1 MNEESIVLV
10 GDLGERA
17 LTLPEKAK
25 MIKVTDEASLAAA
38 NQFTRLCKDIMDEV
52 DALFN
57 PHIKGMLER
66 KRALEKDRAK
76 YWDPP
81 NAARGAVRTEISHY
95 AAEQAENQKKAE
107 LELQAAAKRALVAS
121 AAGEPRIAEKF
132 IAQAAAVHQPLKA
145 AGLSFRDDWKFEIVN
160 AALSPPN
167 ILCPMRRRS
176 GRQCES
182 KRKLV
187 ISPASKRGWS
197 RRRYRDNKLSGLL
210 GQRIDEPDSP
220 ITSRAR
226 PLEYKEHHDQRN
238 RPPRS

>member
-160 AALSPPN
+160 AAL
-167 ILCPMRRRS
+167 
-176 GRQCES
+176 
-182 KRKLV
+182 V
-187 ISPASKRGWS
+187 PAEYLMPDEAKIGKAVREQKETCHIPGVKTWVV
-197 RRRYRDNKLSGLL
+197 KTPI
-210 GQRIDEPDSP
+210 QR
-220 ITSRAR
+220 
-226 PLEYKEHHDQRN
+226 
-238 RPPRS
+238 